1 MREKMDPGNWE
12 LRLSGS
18 FGTTAT
24 DNGIVKLIDDSNATT
39 DPSVQEHKR
48 YSMLLVVLLQPV
60 ILYLIVIPIHLVYF
74 FQITELL
81 FYLKMS

>member
-18 FGTTAT
+18 FGTTAA

-39 DPSVQEHKR
+39 DPSVARTQTVFNVVSGSIATGDSVFDSDTNPYQEFS
-48 YSMLLVVLLQPV
+48 YA
-60 ILYLIVIPIHLVYF
+60 
-74 FQITELL
+74 
-81 FYLKMS
+81 